1 MAMTDIHELLEL
13 MHDIS
18 VQLGGDGAVTIKRL
32 SGEYAP
38 IPSPGSPRVL
48 RYEVFCPVGGASRGS
63 TITQAM
69 LDVLSVMEESLKSKQ
84 AEIANNLHTVD
95 RLLSAIDSLK
105 GN

>member
-18 VQLGGDGAVTIKRL
+18 VQLGGDGAVTIKLL

-38 IPSPGSPRVL
+38 LLSPGSPRVL
-48 RYEVFCPVGGASRGS
+48 RYEVFCPMGGASRGS

-69 LDVLSVMEESLKSKQ
+69 LDVLSVMEERLKSKQ
-84 AEIANNLHTVD
+84 AEIANNLLTVD
-95 RLLSAIDSLK
+95 RLLGAIDSLK
-105 GN
+105 VD